1 MKFIPERTCLACG
14 RRANKADLLRLTRDQ
29 SGNIAL
35 DLRQRLPGRGAYVCR
50 TLACAALLQ
59 KKKGLHHGF
68 HQPVP
73 NAVYENVLK
82 FLREHAS
89 P

>member
-14 RRANKADLLRLTRDQ
+14 RKASKADLLRLTRDQ

-50 TLACAALLQ
+50 TPACGELLL

-68 HQPVP
+68 RQPVP
-73 NAVYENVLK
+73 NAVYENVIN